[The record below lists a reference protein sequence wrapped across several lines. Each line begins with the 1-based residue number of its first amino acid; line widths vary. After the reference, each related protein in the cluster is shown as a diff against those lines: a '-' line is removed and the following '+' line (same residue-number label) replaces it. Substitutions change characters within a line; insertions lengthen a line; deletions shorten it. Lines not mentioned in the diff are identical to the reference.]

1 VQGSALLAEVAWA
14 SLKGLFALS
23 VLLAVGKWLLPMLFF
38 EVARA
43 RSDEL
48 FVLSAL
54 LVALLAASLTQWMG
68 LSMALGAFLAGM
80 MLGSPT
86 IVISSRW
93 TSSRFATC

>member
-1 VQGSALLAEVAWA
+1 
-14 SLKGLFALS
+14 
-23 VLLAVGKWLLPMLFF
+23 MLFF

>member
-1 VQGSALLAEVAWA
+1 M
-14 SLKGLFALS
+14 
-23 VLLAVGKWLLPMLFF
+23 GKWLLPLLFH

-86 IVISSRW
+86 IAINWKW
-93 TSSRFATC
+93 TSYRFGTC

>member
-1 VQGSALLAEVAWA
+1 M
-14 SLKGLFALS
+14 
-23 VLLAVGKWLLPMLFF
+23 GKWLLPLLFH

-68 LSMALGAFLAGM
+68 LSMALGPFWRA
-80 MLGSPT
+80 
-86 IVISSRW
+86 
-93 TSSRFATC
+93 